1 MPRVAQGLKTL
12 GSNSAFK
19 KEEPGDEG
27 VSPNSSGVAKVQ
39 RNGAASDKTWL
50 TLEAESSGQVTVLE
64 TEDSGAAPV
73 FMVAY
78 NQLQSGCR
86 GTMAWQYLLLAQ
98 PLPLCAAI
106 CPAKGNALFL

>member
-78 NQLQSGCR
+78 NHF
-86 GTMAWQYLLLAQ
+86 AVKFLLLLLECIFHL
-98 PLPLCAAI
+98 LPL
-106 CPAKGNALFL
+106 